1 MRKLR
6 YVQLALIAL
15 IAAGALLAFGCKQ
28 PEGGGQGGQGGSG
41 QGSGQAQG
49 GQNQG
54 GGQGQNPSGSTDNKG
69 KTEVFTNALQFE
81 GIIGESDSQEADKR
95 IRTDYV
101 VSVTISHNRV
111 GVSAED
117 KYTGYLFMGSAPYD
131 EKTGSVDVVLTDV
144 KGVQEPLSFGAT
156 YQKASNVLKVTEFG
170 GEERSAI
177 LPRKDEHKLYNRFKT
192 YTVPATLP
200 VLGESVLVFKI
211 SNQQATVAVVTGKG
225 HIGQSNPF
233 GSYGTL
239 GSYHT
244 EAFVARNGKLTA
256 KIPLD
261 TKDIDKAKSVLEIT
275 ATVTNSG
282 VQDVTSSI
290 LSLKKQDGEFDE
302 HDSDHLKEAHL
313 PHFSKTRF
321 TFKGNTGAAG
331 ADVYYGL
338 ILEAMPVVRYQI
350 ERGKREKREMY
361 EMRAQFVQYNA
372 DPYNPPAPPGRLT
385 IEKTSKEVRVLGQ
398 LVSGAYNDK
407 HNPPEFSFT
416 FPAGCFGN
424 TAVDRL
430 CKSTDVANGKAV
442 GFTIT
447 GWKPIVGEDKVLR
460 DTEGYPIKIPETVV
474 AGEYVLKV
482 DTAGG
487 VVAPDGTGAVKAVI
501 IGAKS
506 AAGVSGGIDGLSMGD
521 YTAVGLDGTAL
532 IAGKKVKELFKAG
545 EGFKR
550 L

>member
-6 YVQLALIAL
+6 YGRKALIAL

-321 TFKGNTGAAG
+321 VFKDKNNK
-331 ADVYYGL
+331 YYGL

-372 DPYNPPAPPGRLT
+372 DPYNLPANTSLT
-385 IEKTSKEVRVLGQ
+385 IEKMSKEVRVLGQ
-398 LVSGAYNDK
+398 LASGTTYGDK

-430 CKSTDVANGKAV
+430 CNSTDVAGGKAV

-487 VVAPDGTGAVKAVI
+487 QIVTTSGSEIVLGNATDIPALSLTGPT
-501 IGAKS
+501 
-506 AAGVSGGIDGLSMGD
+506 GVDL
-521 YTAVGLDGTAL
+521 L
-532 IAGKKVKELFKAG
+532 AGKKVKELFKAG

>member
-6 YVQLALIAL
+6 YGRKALIAL

-321 TFKGNTGAAG
+321 VFKDSAG
-331 ADVYYGL
+331 KHYGL
-338 ILEAMPVVRYQI
+338 IVEAMPVVRYQI

-361 EMRAQFVQYNA
+361 EMRAQFVRYNA
-372 DPYNPPAPPGRLT
+372 DPYNPPAPPGRLE
-385 IEKTSKEVRVLGQ
+385 IDRTSKEVRVLGQ

-430 CKSTDVANGKAV
+430 CKSTDVAGGTAV

-482 DTAGG
+482 DTTNGVLDGAIALGVATDITGLSLNDYAGAG
-487 VVAPDGTGAVKAVI
+487 LTGA
-501 IGAKS
+501 
-506 AAGVSGGIDGLSMGD
+506 
-521 YTAVGLDGTAL
+521 AL
-532 IAGKKVKELFKAG
+532 TAGKKVKELFKAG